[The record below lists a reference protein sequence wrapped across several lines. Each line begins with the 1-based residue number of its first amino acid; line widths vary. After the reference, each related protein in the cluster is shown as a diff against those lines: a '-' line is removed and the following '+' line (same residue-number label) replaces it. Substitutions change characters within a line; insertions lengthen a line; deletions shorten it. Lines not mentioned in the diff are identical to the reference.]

1 LCDLQGFGKKRL
13 KKVVFFM
20 LKSKK
25 VFVVSGI

>member
-1 LCDLQGFGKKRL
+1 VRFAGIREKRL